1 MSGPGDLG
9 PIDRLVE
16 LAETLAGAWGARAR
30 ICTTGGQERALLRMF
45 GVTGLDRSGRPLAA
59 EVVDRYVGGRP
70 DRLAGGVTLPFA
82 AALLEY
88 ETSPQE
94 LALDVASGAVDLG
107 LEAEVLRDRDRRPAV
122 EATARQLGLAALDR
136 IDANRTARLELLAVI
151 GDADKPW
158 VGAALGATEVGV
170 GTREAGMLAAAGVDV
185 IQVSVPAIREL
196 ADRLHD
202 EGVDVP
208 FWRPRPAPGSGS
220 IVTEVQAEPAPAG
233 SQRGLAELR
242 QAVDAAAAERRA
254 YARLA
259 TVALPLAAPEQAVV
273 AAFERID
280 IVAADVVAEIV
291 DGNVDPDRALA
302 DHAFAHRLIARS
314 GATALV
320 GAGPLV
326 VAPDL
331 TRGVPSDATTRAG
344 RALALQL
351 VGVFLARLHGV
362 PPGRLLVGALPSW
375 LLEERG
381 PARRRDRPG
390 RRPACGPARPP
401 ARVRGAGRRIPCG
414 PRLARDPWRGAADR
428 RAGRACHPRRARR
441 VRRTDRGGDPG
452 RRSGRARSR
461 VGRSDRSDRA
471 DPALTSAR
479 ATVTAAVA
487 TLERV
492 AGSGWPSILGEPIGD
507 DAAWTVGR
515 RRGGRAGRVVR
526 SARRAPTD
534 RAGDHGRPA
543 RLRGDEL
550 LARDVRRRS
559 DPATVAR
566 WLGRRRCRDPRR
578 GLYGSVD
585 RL

>member
-16 LAETLAGAWGARAR
+16 LAETLAGSWGARAR

-70 DRLAGGVTLPFA
+70 DRLSGGVVLPFA
-82 AALLEY
+82 AALLVY
-88 ETSPQE
+88 ETTPHE
-94 LALDVASGAVDLG
+94 LALDIASGAVDLG
-107 LEAEVLRDRDRRPAV
+107 LEAEVLRHPERRAAV
-122 EATARQLGLAALDR
+122 EVMARALGLSALER

-158 VGAALGATEVGV
+158 IGSRLGSTDVAL
-170 GTREAGMLAAAGVDV
+170 GTREAASLAAAGVDV

-208 FWRPRPAPGSGS
+208 FWRPRPGPGGAPAVDTQVES
-220 IVTEVQAEPAPAG
+220 APAG

-254 YARLA
+254 YTRLA
-259 TVALPLAAPEQAVV
+259 TVTLPLAAPEQAVV

-302 DHAFAHRLIARS
+302 DHAFGNRLIARS

-320 GAGPLV
+320 GPGPLV

-362 PPGRLLVGALPSW
+362 PPGRILVGALPHW
-375 LLEERG
+375 LLGERG
-381 PARRRDRPG
+381 PTAAAIAQVAVRHAALPDHPLAFEEPAPGTQAAIAWPSILLSVLPLAGPSGLIVRATRAEGWAEVVASTRALAAVALETSGSLGPIRP
-390 RRPACGPARPP
+390 
-401 ARVRGAGRRIPCG
+401 RG
-414 PRLARDPWRGAADR
+414 
-428 RAGRACHPRRARR
+428 
-441 VRRTDRGGDPG
+441 
-452 RRSGRARSR
+452 
-461 VGRSDRSDRA
+461 
-471 DPALTSAR
+471 PALTMAR
-479 ATVTAAVA
+479 GTVIAAIA
-487 TLERV
+487 ALERI
-492 AGSGWPSILGEPIGD
+492 AASGWPSILGEPIG
-507 DAAWTVGR
+507 
-515 RRGGRAGRVVR
+515 
-526 SARRAPTD
+526 SARRE
-534 RAGDHGRPA
+534 
-543 RLRGDEL
+543 RLGANAVVERTEAFDPLAVINGTRG
-550 LARDVRRRS
+550 
-559 DPATVAR
+559 
-566 WLGRRRCRDPRR
+566 
-578 GLYGSVD
+578 
-585 RL
+585 

>member
-9 PIDRLVE
+9 PIDRLVD

-30 ICTTGGQERALLRMF
+30 LCTTGGQERALLRMF

-70 DRLAGGVTLPFA
+70 DRLAGGVVLPFA

-88 ETSPQE
+88 EVTPQE

-107 LEAEVLRDRDRRPAV
+107 LEAEVLRDTERRAAV
-122 EATARQLGLAALDR
+122 EVMARALGQSALER

-158 VGAALGATEVGV
+158 IGAPLAATSV
-170 GTREAGMLAAAGVDV
+170 GTGTKEAVALATAGVDV
-185 IQVSVPAIREL
+185 VQVSVPAIREL
-196 ADRLHD
+196 AERLHD

-208 FWRPRPAPGSGS
+208 FWRPRSVAGGAAAAEPA
-220 IVTEVQAEPAPAG
+220 AEPAPAG

-259 TVALPLAAPEQAVV
+259 TVGLPLAAPEQAVV

-280 IVAADVVAEIV
+280 VVAADVVAEIV

-302 DHAFAHRLIARS
+302 DHAFAHRVLARS
-314 GATALV
+314 GATVLV

-331 TRGVPSDATTRAG
+331 ARGVPSDATTRAG
-344 RALALQL
+344 RALALQI
-351 VGVFLARLHGV
+351 VGVMLARLHGV
-362 PPGRLLVGALPSW
+362 PAGRILVGGLPHW

-381 PARRRDRPG
+381 PT
-390 RRPACGPARPP
+390 
-401 ARVRGAGRRIPCG
+401 
-414 PRLARDPWRGAADR
+414 AAAIAQVAVR
-428 RAGRACHPRRARR
+428 RAVLPDHLLAFDEPAAGTRAATAWPAILGT
-441 VRRTDRGGDPG
+441 VLPVAAPTGLVL
-452 RRSGRARSR
+452 RSA
-461 VGRSDRSDRA
+461 RA
-471 DPALTSAR
+471 DGMAEVVAATRAAAAVSQETAASLGPLRPRGPALTMAR
-479 ATVTAAVA
+479 ATVAAAVA

-492 AGSGWPSILGEPIGD
+492 GGSGWPSILGEPIAG
-507 DAAWTVGR
+507 GR
-515 RRGGRAGRVVR
+515 RGRLGADAVVERGEAFDPL
-526 SARRAPTD
+526 AN
-534 RAGDHGRPA
+534 GDA
-543 RLRGDEL
+543 
-550 LARDVRRRS
+550 VRR
-559 DPATVAR
+559 
-566 WLGRRRCRDPRR
+566 
-578 GLYGSVD
+578 
-585 RL
+585 

>member
-30 ICTTGGQERALLRMF
+30 ISTTGGQERALLRMF
-45 GVTGLDRSGRPLAA
+45 GVTGLDRAGRPLAA
-59 EVVDRYVGGRP
+59 EVVDRFIAGRP
-70 DRLAGGVTLPFA
+70 DRLAGGVVLPFA

-107 LEAEVLRDRDRRPAV
+107 LESEVLRDGERRAAV
-122 EATARQLGLAALDR
+122 EAAARALGLSALER

-158 VGAALGATEVGV
+158 VGAQLSSTSVGLGTN
-170 GTREAGMLAAAGVDV
+170 EAIRLAEDGVDV
-185 IQVSVPAIREL
+185 IRVSVPAIREL

-202 EGVDVP
+202 EGIDVP
-208 FWRPRPAPGSGS
+208 FWRPRPVAGAASA
-220 IVTEVQAEPAPAG
+220 TEVAAEPAPSG

-280 IVAADVVAEIV
+280 IVAADVVAEIF

-302 DHAFAHRLIARS
+302 DHAFAHRLLARS
-314 GATALV
+314 GATVLV
-320 GAGPLV
+320 GPGPLV
-326 VAPDL
+326 VGPDL
-331 TRGVPSDATTRAG
+331 ARGVPSDASTRAG

-362 PPGRLLVGALPSW
+362 PAGRLLVGALPPW
-375 LLEERG
+375 LIDERG
-381 PARRRDRPG
+381 PTAAAIAQVAVRRAVLPHHPLAFEEPPPGSRAALVWPSLLAAVLPLAGDAGLIGRSTRDREMGEIVQATRSTAAVAHEAAASLGPL
-390 RRPACGPARPP
+390 RP
-401 ARVRGAGRRIPCG
+401 RG
-414 PRLARDPWRGAADR
+414 
-428 RAGRACHPRRARR
+428 
-441 VRRTDRGGDPG
+441 
-452 RRSGRARSR
+452 
-461 VGRSDRSDRA
+461 
-471 DPALTSAR
+471 PALTMAR

-487 TLERV
+487 ALERV
-492 AGSGWPSILGEPIGD
+492 AANGWPSILGDPIG
-507 DAAWTVGR
+507 AA
-515 RRGGRAGRVVR
+515 RRGRLGADAVVER
-526 SARRAPTD
+526 TDAFDPLATRDGAR
-534 RAGDHGRPA
+534 G
-543 RLRGDEL
+543 
-550 LARDVRRRS
+550 
-559 DPATVAR
+559 
-566 WLGRRRCRDPRR
+566 
-578 GLYGSVD
+578 
-585 RL
+585 